1 MVAVDFPSVDR
12 DSFLTRMALLLHN
25 VLIGENLTNLS
36 EIRAQSF
43 QLVAVPLKFTGRD
56 SGHRGGGLVTG
67 YANS

>member
-1 MVAVDFPSVDR
+1 
-12 DSFLTRMALLLHN
+12 MALLKHN